1 MSRPI
6 RWRRI
11 DGLVH
16 GQPIA
21 RYPAEYAP
29 RIKSNRQIE
38 PALFRPDVADV
49 CAPLLIKTVS
59 AEIMVGSIAGNQAAM
74 IAVRSLLV
82 VTFFLIQG

>member
-1 MSRPI
+1 MTRLI
-6 RWRRI
+6 RRRRI

-49 CAPLLIKTVS
+49 CAPLLIRTVS
-59 AEIMVGSIAGNQAAM
+59 TEIMVESIAGNQAAM
-74 IAVRSLLV
+74 IALRSFLV
-82 VTFFLIQG
+82 GTFFLTPG